1 MTRKSDLPLL
11 LLDNSSVMTAMNQ
24 GEYKCTNLSFEE
36 ARSILELYGDDV
48 ICGFTN
54 PAIESI
60 IFEHQ
65 QPALSVQEHPE
76 HAAQPGR
83 YRVQALCDTV
93 GDTADH

>member
-60 IFEHQ
+60 IFEHL

-76 HAAQPGR
+76 HATQPGR
-83 YRVQALCDTV
+83 HRVQALCDTV

>member
-60 IFEHQ
+60 IFEHG
-65 QPALSVQEHPE
+65 AS
-76 HAAQPGR
+76 AAGIIRTRASGTCGPTR
-83 YRVQALCDTV
+83 TPSRSSSM
-93 GDTADH
+93 

>member
-54 PAIESI
+54 PA
-60 IFEHQ
+60 
-65 QPALSVQEHPE
+65 
-76 HAAQPGR
+76 
-83 YRVQALCDTV
+83 Y
-93 GDTADH
+93 